1 MLGRLAWLAQ
11 TRMDLLHYTS
21 LLASGQ
27 SEPRPGHEKALRQ
40 VLRFVAADS
49 RVGQHFPISDSAEN
63 HLNEKEVI
71 VYSDAAFAP
80 MRAFERR
87 SISGAV
93 LIYRQV
99 TLKCFSRHQ
108 QAVSLSSCEAEL
120 HALQAAVQEA
130 IGLARTLAF
139 VLKSLKLRKDLPA
152 LDCLEEGECPLQI
165 QLRTDSLSG
174 KQLLES
180 YDLQKKSR
188 HIEIRLCWLRKLLGS
203 GLLDLAFVRGDLNL
217 SDMFTK
223 CVGQALFQRFRE
235 AIGFATHDLSLSVLV
250 TRKSQ
255 EDISELFEDLEGKP
269 VGSVSK
275 LIPRFCEMFQVRE
288 KIRKG
293 PRCILCGDLLSQDFG
308 VDGIHDSAAI
318 SGSTGFSLSGVTVTQ
333 LLTMS
338 DSEDDDR
345 RSRREEREE
354 GPPPKDSGEGTPKPD
369 QKKRRRKSSSS
380 KAKPLEESTVA
391 EDSKDPEEK
400 VEAPAE
406 EPAEEPAEPAE
417 VSVAVKPPVK
427 RPPVSPDAKPVKGKK
442 GKGKGKGKKGK
453 SKGKEF
459 NSPRS
464 RPRKPSEP
472 VSPPTQGSREVLQEL
487 QSSSLGQSKGKLRLP
502 KSGFSQENP
511 KRYRCDFCRK
521 RGHLSR
527 NCPAITFR
535 VSLSEGAMVHQKAQE
550 KVREDD
556 EEEEEDKGP
565 EILVTT
571 ADPGTLPDAAIRL
584 VERRAVRA
592 SLKEEQ
598 DRLKQHEAEANEIL
612 RREKERKDRE
622 RKGQA
627 HEVSEKEKKFLAKEA
642 KKKKNTKEKKNVLK
656 DKGVV
661 KAKKAVKSEV
671 RTPEAKKPEAKKPV
685 VEEEYSYYTSPSQE
699 PEAKP
704 VPKVEDGKRKKA
716 APKLVAKKQKAK
728 PPTPPK
734 SSSEPEDDEGE
745 EEGLLTD
752 DFPPEG
758 EDSTSP
764 TQESE
769 LFEAEPAVPRREVGA
784 PKRTEVMPKKRPQR
798 LRDPQQK
805 PPKRLIDDKA
815 EMDCLRELGRASC
828 CQESGD
834 RFCCGLTANA

>member
-1 MLGRLAWLAQ
+1 
-11 TRMDLLHYTS
+11 MDLLHYTS

-49 RVGQHFPISDSAEN
+49 RVGQHFPISDSEEH

-108 QAVSLSSCEAEL
+108 HAVSLSSCEAEL

-130 IGLARTLAF
+130 IGLARTL
-139 VLKSLKLRKDLPA
+139 
-152 LDCLEEGECPLQI
+152 
-165 QLRTDSLSG
+165 
-174 KQLLES
+174 LES

-188 HIEIRLCWLRKLLGS
+188 HIEIRLCWLRKLLSS

-217 SDMFTK
+217 SDMVTK

-250 TRKSQ
+250 TKKSQ
-255 EDISELFEDLEGKP
+255 EEISELFEDLEGKP
-269 VGSVSK
+269 VGCVSK

-308 VDGIHDSAAI
+308 VDGIHVSAAV

-338 DSEDDDR
+338 DSE
-345 RSRREEREE
+345 E
-354 GPPPKDSGEGTPKPD
+354 GPPPKDSEEGTPKPE

-391 EDSKDPEEK
+391 DASKDPEEK

-417 VSVAVKPPVK
+417 VSVPEKPPVK

-472 VSPPTQGSREVLQEL
+472 VSPPTQGSREVLKEL
-487 QSSSLGQSKGKLRLP
+487 QSSGLGQSKGKLRLP

-521 RGHLSR
+521 RAHLSR

-535 VSLSEGAMVHQKAQE
+535 VSLSEGAMVPKKVQE
-550 KVREDD
+550 KVR

-565 EILVTT
+565 EVLVTT
-571 ADPGTLPDAAIRL
+571 ADPETLPDAAIRL

-622 RKGQA
+622 RKGQD

-642 KKKKNTKEKKNVLK
+642 KKKKNTKGKKNVLK

-661 KAKKAVKSEV
+661 KAKKAVKPEV
-671 RTPEAKKPEAKKPV
+671 KTPEAKKWEAKKPV
-685 VEEEYSYYTSPSQE
+685 AEEEYSYYTSPSQE

-704 VPKVEDGKRKKA
+704 APKVEDGKRKKA

-728 PPTPPK
+728 PPTPPT

-758 EDSTSP
+758 EESTSP
-764 TQESE
+764 SQESE
-769 LFEAEPAVPRREVGA
+769 VFEAESAVPVVT
-784 PKRTEVMPKKRPQR
+784 PKRTEVMPKKRPDILPDPKHQVRLSCWFGLLVWVFLITLYFDQR
-798 LRDPQQK
+798 KKQK
-805 PPKRLIDDKA
+805 TFDQKQKTLINLKNHQWKDQKKKKTHWQPTNRQTQIWY
-815 EMDCLRELGRASC
+815 MRIWH
-828 CQESGD
+828 
-834 RFCCGLTANA
+834 